1 MNNRDIDRIEKLEKS
16 VQLSLAIGI
25 ALIITIIA
33 IIWMPVII

>member
-1 MNNRDIDRIEKLEKS
+1 MNNRDIDRIERLEKS

-25 ALIITIIA
+25 GLIITIIA

>member
-1 MNNRDIDRIEKLEKS
+1 MNNRDIDRMEKLEKS

-25 ALIITIIA
+25 GLIITIIA

>member
-1 MNNRDIDRIEKLEKS
+1 MNNREIDRIEKLEKS

-25 ALIITIIA
+25 GLIITIIA

>member
-1 MNNRDIDRIEKLEKS
+1 MNNREIDRIERLEKS

-25 ALIITIIA
+25 GLIITIIA

>member
-25 ALIITIIA
+25 GLIITIIA